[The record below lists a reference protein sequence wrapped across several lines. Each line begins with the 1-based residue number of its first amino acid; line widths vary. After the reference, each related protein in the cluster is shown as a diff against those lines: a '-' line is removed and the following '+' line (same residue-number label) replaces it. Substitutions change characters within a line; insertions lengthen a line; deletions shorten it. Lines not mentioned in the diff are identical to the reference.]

1 MKDQIKISVITPVYN
16 GEADIEQCI
25 HSALAQE
32 LKELEI
38 ICVDDGST
46 DGSAKIIKRL
56 ASTDSRIVLIQQKN
70 QGPGAARNLA
80 LKKARGKYVT
90 FLDADDYYLD
100 KDALKKMYEA
110 CEREKTGVSVSLW
123 WRVNG
128 SLVKR
133 GPFSWNE
140 IGKTTISYLDYQ
152 MDYDYMC
159 YLFLRELLVEHEIWF
174 PLYYR
179 FQDPPFLV
187 KALYAAKNI
196 SVVDTCLY
204 SYHLPQMKKRFNK
217 KKTVDLLRGLLDNLE
232 FAKRND
238 LNILLKN
245 TARRLEYEYAE
256 ILCKNRSYDDS
267 EWLELLMK
275 ANEIIQQEL
284 KHENYVIRPLRLL
297 LFPQQEYE
305 TYLLEEMEKQP
316 KAALYGAG
324 RLGSAFVDFIE
335 RNGLKNKIGNF
346 LVSQLEEKD
355 LQVKG
360 IPVISLKEFC
370 PEKESRIFVTVGE
383 EYQKEM
389 EDHLNQMG
397 YKDYVVVR
405 EEIVHRLA
413 DGV

>member
-38 ICVDDGST
+38 KCVDDGST

-56 ASTDSRIVLIQQKN
+56 ASTDSRNVLIQQKN

-80 LKKARGKYVT
+80 
-90 FLDADDYYLD
+90 
-100 KDALKKMYEA
+100 
-110 CEREKTGVSVSLW
+110 LW

-389 EDHLNQMG
+389 EICFNEEDFNEETFT
-397 YKDYVVVR
+397 YKKPVEANLTGKER
-405 EEIVHRLA
+405 EWERWSGNTMQKIK
-413 DGV
+413 